1 MPILRKYPV
10 RDAVEGVVETRL
22 ELASALDEFGHRVR
36 TGIVLTVAGLL
47 VAMLS
52 VLPAGF
58 EFASELLD
66 ILRGVAEPTLVWWVV
81 AGAELTLMVFVW
93 AIGATLLLFMY
104 QSLRFLGT
112 TRARYNVF
120 RRMSLEGPPAGAPPA
135 RAPATPGGEA
145 APTDPAAVL
154 MSLVSEV
161 EEQVPQVDRMNRF
174 MSAFTAML
182 LVFLGAQFA
191 LYAVGLSLVHGT
203 LLVATVALQAEAAF
217 MVTVSLGILV
227 EVGRFLRYIAGRH
240 RAMEA
245 LALTPPCPVPP
256 GPDAVARYMRCM
268 AATEDLVGWDEGAT
282 RPVEVAGREGRR
294 HAFDAAAGGP
304 GSRVLVRAFDR
315 APTLEEVRALRQAA
329 EDVARRDGR
338 LPRRVMALVREG
350 EADVPD
356 EVYAF
361 LLESPIMDA
370 RGERTRTLQVV
381 SESEGYYCP
390 VPFVA
395 PDS

>member
-1 MPILRKYPV
+1 MAILRKYPI

-22 ELASALDEFGHRVR
+22 ELASTLDEFGYRVR

-47 VAMLS
+47 VAMVS
-52 VLPAGF
+52 VLPTGF
-58 EFASELLD
+58 VFASTLLD
-66 ILRGVAEPTLVWWVV
+66 ALRDVAEPTLVWWAV
-81 AGAELTLMVFVW
+81 AGMELTLMVFVW
-93 AIGATLLLFMY
+93 AIGVTLLLFMY
-104 QSLRFLGT
+104 QSLQFLST
-112 TRARYNVF
+112 TRVRYNIF
-120 RRMSLEGPPAGAPPA
+120 RRMSSEGPPAGAPAA
-135 RAPATPGGEA
+135 RAATPPGGEA
-145 APTDPAAVL
+145 ALTDPAAVL

-161 EEQVPQVDRMNRF
+161 EEQMPQLARMNKY
-174 MSAFTAML
+174 MAAFAAML
-182 LVFLGAQFA
+182 LAFLGAQFA
-191 LYAVGLSLVHGT
+191 LYAMGLSLAHGP
-203 LLVATVALQAEAAF
+203 LQVATLALQAEAAV
-217 MVTVSLGILV
+217 MVTVSLGLLM
-227 EVGRFLRYIAGRH
+227 EVGRFLRYIRGRH

-256 GPDAVARYMRCM
+256 GPDAVARFMRCM

-282 RPVEVAGREGRR
+282 RPMVFEGLEGRQ

-338 LPRRVMALVREG
+338 LPRRVVALVREG

-361 LLESPIMDA
+361 LLGSPIMDA

-381 SESEGYYCP
+381 SECEGYYCP

>member
-1 MPILRKYPV
+1 MPILREFPV

-22 ELASALDEFGHRVR
+22 ELASTLDEYGGRVR
-36 TGIVLTVAGLL
+36 AGIALTVVGLL
-47 VAMLS
+47 VAMVS
-52 VLPAGF
+52 VLPAGLSV
-58 EFASELLD
+58 AMDLLD
-66 ILRGVAEPTLVWWVV
+66 ILREAFEPTFAWWVV
-81 AGAELTLMVFVW
+81 AGVELTLMVFVW
-93 AIGATLLLFMY
+93 SIGATLLLFMY

-112 TRARYNVF
+112 TRARYEVF
-120 RRMSLEGPPAGAPPA
+120 QRMNREGPPAGAPSA
-135 RAPATPGGEA
+135 RAEPPSGGEA
-145 APTDPAAVL
+145 KPSDAAMVL

-161 EEQVPQVDRMNRF
+161 EEQVPQVDRMHKF
-174 MSAFTAML
+174 TAAFTAML
-182 LVFLGAQFA
+182 LAFLGVQFA
-191 LYAVGLSLVHGT
+191 LYAVGLSTVHGT
-203 LLVATVALQAEAAF
+203 LLLLTAGLQAAAA
-217 MVTVSLGILV
+217 VLVAASLGLMM
-227 EVGRFLRYIAGRH
+227 EVGRFLRYIRGRH
-240 RAMEA
+240 IAMETFA
-245 LALTPPCPVPP
+245 ATPPCPVPP
-256 GPDAVARYMRCM
+256 GPDVVARFMRCL

-282 RPVEVAGREGRR
+282 RPMVFEGLEGRR

-329 EDVARRDGR
+329 EDVSRRDGR
-338 LPRRVMALVREG
+338 LPRRVVALVREG